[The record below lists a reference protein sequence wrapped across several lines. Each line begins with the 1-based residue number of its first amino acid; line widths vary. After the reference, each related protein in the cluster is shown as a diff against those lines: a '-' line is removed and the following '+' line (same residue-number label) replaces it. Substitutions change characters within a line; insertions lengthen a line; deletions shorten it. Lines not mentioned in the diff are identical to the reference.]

1 MKQIGMIVA
10 ILALTAAAWAESPLF
25 SFCVGENSL
34 WITDAAT
41 GKKVFRFGNLSFQ
54 WEPQNASAGRVTNLD
69 GNGRRV
75 ELVFSNDATGACSG
89 SFDVHPDGNR
99 IVIDYT
105 LNIPE
110 KVTTNGVVYER
121 FVPGGQLNPLFK
133 SGIWTRHARGG
144 VPYETKGAVL
154 RPFPTDRFTIWEK
167 VGGNPVWGFYFQQ
180 HIVFRKDE
188 KDPTIRRAR
197 VELMIFPNNLDA
209 STVAAVFNRQD
220 LALNVTTER
229 SFNLFHVGEI
239 PNFKLTVSNPAA
251 RPVKAELQVTATAFG
266 GSVAIQKKRRCALD
280 SQGKAELNF
289 TLPKAKQPNIW
300 FIEVVGTV
308 DGRETF
314 LRSTVAAM
322 DRYEF
327 QDDPESVFGISGF
340 FPIPDRKSA
349 LDLLHRIGVRHLRSE
364 NGNEVRAY
372 GMDAGYHCAYNPKE
386 WAGKSPEERKKRIRE
401 HIAKIKAN
409 GVTHWEFGNEN
420 NFKKQEDAA
429 AYVEVLKQIRPLLNA
444 EAPGVKLL
452 SIGFANGFGG
462 VKSLEMVAR
471 AGGWPLLDGIA
482 YHLGRGN
489 IVPDLG
495 NVGDGWFYLS
505 SLQELE
511 KLIAKYGAKPIYL
524 TEIYTPTFPNIFW
537 DDSLRNATENVPL
550 SYAIA
555 QAHGVKI
562 AYYYQLNDSVWFD
575 IGGVN
580 SRDREYS
587 FGLLYRNGNVKPTL
601 LAYQT
606 AAKMLDKAKFEKQ
619 WKSGNTSRGYVFSKP
634 DGSRVALLWDRTD
647 GYNLNQNTPDFVAQ
661 EPWIPFWK
669 SRVPV
674 RVKCAGTKIE
684 LVNPIGQV
692 RRIPVKNG
700 VAELTLSGEPVWIVG
715 NLKL

>member
-1 MKQIGMIVA
+1 MCNNFFFEKSEPALLRIRSDAPARKAAFRLELRDFSDKPVWSKRIEPELKPGVTAIPVA
-10 ILALTAAAWAESPLF
+10 LPGADGYYEL
-25 SFCVGENSL
+25 
-34 WITDAAT
+34 
-41 GKKVFRFGNLSFQ
+41 
-54 WEPQNASAGRVTNLD
+54 RVTPEDASFN
-69 GNGRRV
+69 GNSVVIPLAVMRDPVDNGAEGNFGFTCHITRRERRYSFEEFDFDLLRRLGVSNVRVDVGYDDIGGAQSVLRRV
-75 ELVFSNDATGACSG
+75 RAAG
-89 SFDVHPDGNR
+89 
-99 IVIDYT
+99 
-105 LNIPE
+105 
-110 KVTTNGVVYER
+110 
-121 FVPGGQLNPLFK
+121 LNPLGIITS
-133 SGIWTRHARGG
+133 SGVNGYPAIA
-144 VPYETKGAVL
+144 K
-154 RPFPTDRFTIWEK
+154 
-167 VGGNPVWGFYFQQ
+167 N
-180 HIVFRKDE
+180 
-188 KDPTIRRAR
+188 RA
-197 VELMIFPNNLDA
+197 E
-209 STVAAVFNRQD
+209 
-220 LALNVTTER
+220 
-229 SFNLFHVGEI
+229 
-239 PNFKLTVSNPAA
+239 NPAMVEKWA
-251 RPVKAELQVTATAFG
+251 KYGIPADYAWYAEQVYKLISAHKG
-266 GSVAIQKKRRCALD
+266 
-280 SQGKAELNF
+280 
-289 TLPKAKQPNIW
+289 
-300 FIEVVGTV
+300 VVR
-308 DGRETF
+308 D
-314 LRSTVAAM
+314 
-322 DRYEF
+322 
-327 QDDPESVFGISGF
+327 
-340 FPIPDRKSA
+340 
-349 LDLLHRIGVRHLRSE
+349 
-364 NGNEVRAY
+364 
-372 GMDAGYHCAYNPKE
+372 
-386 WAGKSPEERKKRIRE
+386 
-401 HIAKIKAN
+401 
-409 GVTHWEFGNEN
+409 WEFGNEN

-489 IVPDLG
+489 TVPDLG

-674 RVKCAGTKIE
+674 RVKCAGTEIE